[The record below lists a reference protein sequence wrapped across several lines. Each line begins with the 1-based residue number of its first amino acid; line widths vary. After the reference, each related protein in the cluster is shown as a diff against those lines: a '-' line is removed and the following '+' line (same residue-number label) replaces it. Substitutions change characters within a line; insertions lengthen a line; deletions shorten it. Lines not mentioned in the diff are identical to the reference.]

1 MEVVNGMKGIMLVV
15 KNPARWANRLK
26 LKAYS
31 LLLLA
36 LCLSCTTNGK
46 DEGEQTG
53 APAWYVT
60 LRGKVGYPEAGG
72 QITITEVKDRGNGW
86 QDTITL
92 KSDHTYAKKVRLTEP
107 GYYQL
112 NFYNRQKLNIILY
125 KNDLEVNV
133 DGNNQQGFFE
143 VKGSPDMELI
153 RDVQEVQN
161 RINSDPAV
169 EQLNQEFNVAA
180 KANNQVKVK
189 ELQARYQA
197 IVAKYYDRMAVM
209 MVQKSPSLAVI
220 NLLQSNVLDK
230 DKYYDT
236 YMQVAQK
243 LKKEWPEYSH
253 AADFIAYVDKL
264 KLTAI
269 GQPAPE
275 IALPNPQGQ
284 IVKLSSMRGKYVL
297 VDFWAKWCGPCRQE
311 NPNVVRAYQ
320 KYKDKGFTVFGVSL
334 DRNKE
339 DWIQAIQE
347 DHLTWTHVSD
357 LKYWQSEAAKTYNI
371 TGIPFSLLLDPNGVI
386 IGKNLRGPA
395 LEAKLEEIFS
405 MAGAGEQ

>member
-1 MEVVNGMKGIMLVV
+1 MNENMPVASKRELWINS
-15 KNPARWANRLK
+15 LK

-31 LLLLA
+31 LLLFA

-46 DEGEQTG
+46 DEETQGNGQS
-53 APAWYVT
+53 WYVT
-60 LRGKVGYPEAGG
+60 IRGKVGHPEAGG
-72 QITITEVKDRGNGW
+72 EITIAEMKNGGNGW
-86 QDTITL
+86 QDTIGL
-92 KSDHTYAKKVRLTEP
+92 RPDNTYAKRIRLTEP

-112 NFYNRQKLNIILY
+112 NFYNRQKLNLILY
-125 KNDLEVNV
+125 KSDLEVNV
-133 DGNNQQGFFE
+133 DGNSQQGFFE

-153 RDVQEVQN
+153 RQVQN
-161 RINSDPAV
+161 VQNQINSDPAV
-169 EQLNQEFNVAA
+169 EQLNQEFTAAA
-180 KANNQVKVK
+180 KANNQSKVNEIK
-189 ELQARYQA
+189 SRYQE
-197 IVAKYYDRMAVM
+197 IVSKYYDRMATVM
-209 MVQKSPSLAVI
+209 VEQSPSLAVI

-230 DKYYDT
+230 DKYFDT
-236 YMQVAQK
+236 YVEVAQK
-243 LKKEWPEYSH
+243 LQKEWPDYSH
-253 AADFIAYVDKL
+253 AAEFIAYVDKL

-339 DWIQAIQE
+339 DWVQAIQE

-371 TGIPFSLLLDPNGVI
+371 TGIPFSVLLDPNGVI
-386 IGKNLRGPA
+386 IGKNLRGAA
-395 LEAKLEEIFS
+395 LEAKLEEIF
-405 MAGAGEQ
+405 AGNRDQ